1 MKKTI
6 TLFPGSFD
14 PITKGHEDLV
24 KRALLLF
31 DEVVIGIGQN
41 SNKKYMFT
49 LEKRIKFIKETFKE
63 FPQVKVVPYEGLTI
77 EFCKQE
83 NIPFILRGLRSATDF
98 DFERSIAQMNKAMH
112 NESETIFLMTEPSLS
127 AISSTIVR
135 DIIRGKGN
143 VDAFVPDA
151 ISKMIK

>member
-49 LEKRIKFIKETFKE
+49 LEKRIKFIKETFKA
-63 FPQVKVVPYEGLTI
+63 FPQVQKKGGARRGAVV
-77 EFCKQE
+77 
-83 NIPFILRGLRSATDF
+83 
-98 DFERSIAQMNKAMH
+98 
-112 NESETIFLMTEPSLS
+112 
-127 AISSTIVR
+127 V
-135 DIIRGKGN
+135 
-143 VDAFVPDA
+143 
-151 ISKMIK
+151 